1 MNYIENNNSFNN
13 FVSDTEEL
21 SEDQLFSTFNNGDF
35 KSSKRLSEILLKK
48 DQTNCLAFNI
58 LGLSESS
65 LGQKDI
71 AEKTFLKGIFYNPLD
86 GSLCNNLANL
96 YLETKEY
103 KKAKDFSYKATSLSP
118 NCSKS
123 YFTLGVSLNA
133 CNKLSE
139 AICAFKKSFK
149 LDKNNYKAL
158 LNIGNIYKDRKK
170 FTKALEVYRQYQKLF
185 PKKVDGYYSEST
197 LHLRSQRFKLG
208 WGKYEI
214 ALKDNSRNVIDGYH
228 TESKSL
234 WDGKPFD
241 GTLLIYGEQGIG
253 DQIFFGTILFDLM
266 KFHSRIILKVDKRLK
281 NLFENN
287 FQNIHIY
294 SENENVP
301 EGYYQKYIAIG
312 SLCKFLRKDL
322 KSFENTT
329 FSQFKHNKKPFNLRK
344 CFKNKKPVIGVS
356 WYTKSHETGINRS
369 LKPIELSRII
379 NESNLNFV
387 NLQYGE
393 YEEQIREIQQLTNG
407 ALFTYSD
414 IDLTNDFE
422 NLSNLI
428 LECDIV
434 LTIDNT
440 LAHLSSSLGQKT
452 WILLPHSANFRWF
465 ENTSNSL
472 WYKSSTLIRQTPDR
486 KWKTSIDEIIN
497 KLKRM
502 KSHE

>member
-1 MNYIENNNSFNN
+1 MNYIENNNSFDN
-13 FVSDTEEL
+13 FVLATKEL
-21 SEDQLFSTFNNGDF
+21 SEDQLLSTFNNGDF

-65 LGQKDI
+65 LGQKNI
-71 AEKTFLKGIFYNPLD
+71 AEEIFLKGIFHNPLD
-86 GSLCNNLANL
+86 GSLYNNLANL
-96 YLETKEY
+96 YLEIKEY
-103 KKAKDFSYKATSLSP
+103 KKAKDFSYKATSLNP

-123 YFTLGVSLNA
+123 FFTLGVSLNA

-139 AICAFKKSFK
+139 AICAFKKSFR
-149 LDKNNYKAL
+149 LDKNNYEAL

-170 FTKALEVYRQYQKLF
+170 FTKALEVYRKYQKLF

-197 LHLRSQRFKLG
+197 LHLRTQRLKVG
-208 WGKYEI
+208 WEKYEV
-214 ALKDNSRNVIDGYH
+214 ALKDGSRNVIDGYH

-253 DQIFFGTILFDLM
+253 DQIFFSTILFDLM

-281 NLFENN
+281 SLFENN
-287 FQNIHIY
+287 FQNILVY
-294 SENENVP
+294 SQNEDVP

-329 FSQFKHNKKPFNLRK
+329 FSQFKHNKKPLNLRN

-356 WYTKSHETGINRS
+356 WYTKSFETGTNRN
-369 LKPIELSRII
+369 LKPIELSKII
-379 NESNLNFV
+379 NEGKFNFV

-393 YEEQIREIQQLTNG
+393 YQEQIREIQQLTND
-407 ALFTYSD
+407 ALFTYSN

-422 NLSNLI
+422 NLSNLV
-428 LECDIV
+428 LECDLV

>member
-1 MNYIENNNSFNN
+1 MNYIENTKSFDN
-13 FVSDTEEL
+13 FVSATKEL
-21 SEDQLFSTFNNGDF
+21 NEDQLLSTFNNGDF

-71 AEKTFLKGIFYNPLD
+71 AEKTFLKGIFNNPLD
-86 GSLCNNLANL
+86 GSLHNNLANL
-96 YLETKEY
+96 YLEINEY
-103 KKAKDFSYKATSLSP
+103 KKAKDFSYKATSLNP

-123 YFTLGVSLNA
+123 FFTLGVSLNA

-139 AICAFKKSFK
+139 AICAFKKSFR
-149 LDKNNYKAL
+149 LDKNNYEAL

-197 LHLRSQRFKLG
+197 LHLRTQRLKVG
-208 WGKYEI
+208 WEKYEV
-214 ALKDNSRNVIDGYH
+214 ALKDDSRNVIDGYH

-253 DQIFFGTILFDLM
+253 DQIFFSTILFDLM

-281 NLFENN
+281 RLFENN
-287 FQNIHIY
+287 FQNILIY
-294 SENENVP
+294 SQNEYVP

-329 FSQFKHNKKPFNLRK
+329 FSQFKHNKKPLNLRK

-356 WYTKSHETGINRS
+356 WYTKSFETGINRS
-369 LKPIELSRII
+369 LKPIELSTII

-393 YEEQIREIQQLTNG
+393 YQEQIREIQQLTNG
-407 ALFTYSD
+407 ALFTYSN

-428 LECDIV
+428 LECDLV

-465 ENTSNSL
+465 EKTSNSL

-486 KWKTSIDEIIN
+486 KWKTSIDETIN

>member
-1 MNYIENNNSFNN
+1 MNYIESNNSFDN
-13 FVSDTEEL
+13 FVSATEEL
-21 SEDQLFSTFNNGDF
+21 SEDQLLSAFNNGDF

-65 LGQKDI
+65 LGQKNI
-71 AEKTFLKGIFYNPLD
+71 AEEIFLKGIFHNPLD
-86 GSLCNNLANL
+86 GSLYNNLANL
-96 YLETKEY
+96 YLEIKEY

-118 NCSKS
+118 NCSRS

-133 CNKLSE
+133 CNEWDK
-139 AICAFKKSFK
+139 AIGAFKKSFK
-149 LDKNNYKAL
+149 LDKKNHEAL
-158 LNIGNIYKDRKK
+158 LNIGFCYRDTKK
-170 FTKALEVYRQYQKLF
+170 FTKALEIYRQHQKLF
-185 PKKVDGYYSEST
+185 PRIVEGFYSEST

-208 WGKYEI
+208 WEKYEI
-214 ALKDNSRNVIDGYH
+214 ALKDDSRNVLDGYH

-266 KFHSRIILKVDKRLK
+266 ELHSRIILKVDKRLK
-281 NLFENN
+281 NLFQNN
-287 FQNIHIY
+287 FKNIAFY
-294 SENENVP
+294 SHNEVVP
-301 EGYYQKYIAIG
+301 EKDYQKYIAIG

-329 FSQFKHNKKPFNLRK
+329 FSKFKHNKKPLNLRK
-344 CFKNKKPVIGVS
+344 SFKNKKPVIGVS
-356 WYTKSHETGINRS
+356 WYTKSFETGINRS

-379 NESNLNFV
+379 NESKFNYV

-393 YEEQIREIQQLTNG
+393 NKEQISEIQQLTNG
-407 ALFTYSD
+407 ALFTYNN

-422 NLSNLI
+422 NISNLI
-428 LECDIV
+428 LECDLV

-440 LAHLSSSLGQKT
+440 IAHLSSSLGQNT
-452 WILLPHSANFRWF
+452 WILLPFSANFRWF

-472 WYKSSTLIRQTPDR
+472 WYKSSTLIRQTSDR
-486 KWKTSIDEIIN
+486 KWTTTIDEIIN

-502 KSHE
+502 KSYE

>member
-1 MNYIENNNSFNN
+1 MNYIESNNSFDN
-13 FVSDTEEL
+13 FVSATEEL
-21 SEDQLFSTFNNGDF
+21 SEDQLLSAFNNGDF

-65 LGQKDI
+65 LGQKNI
-71 AEKTFLKGIFYNPLD
+71 AEEIFLKGIFHNPLD
-86 GSLCNNLANL
+86 GSLYNNLANL
-96 YLETKEY
+96 YLEIKEY

-118 NCSKS
+118 NCSRS

-133 CNKLSE
+133 CNEWDK
-139 AICAFKKSFK
+139 AIGAFKKSFK
-149 LDKNNYKAL
+149 LDKKNHEAL
-158 LNIGNIYKDRKK
+158 LNIGYCYRDTKK
-170 FTKALEVYRQYQKLF
+170 FAKALEIYRQHQKLF
-185 PKKVDGYYSEST
+185 PRIVEGFYSEST

-208 WGKYEI
+208 WEKYEI
-214 ALKDNSRNVIDGYH
+214 ALKDDSRNVLDGYH

-266 KFHSRIILKVDKRLK
+266 ELHSRIILKVDKRLK
-281 NLFENN
+281 NLFQNN
-287 FQNIHIY
+287 FKNIAFY
-294 SENENVP
+294 SHNEVVP
-301 EGYYQKYIAIG
+301 EKDYQKYIAIG

-329 FSQFKHNKKPFNLRK
+329 FSKFKHNKKPLNLRK
-344 CFKNKKPVIGVS
+344 SFKNKKPVIGVS
-356 WYTKSHETGINRS
+356 WYTKSFETGINRS

-379 NESNLNFV
+379 NESKFNYV

-393 YEEQIREIQQLTNG
+393 NKEQISEIQQLTNG
-407 ALFTYSD
+407 ALFTYNN

-422 NLSNLI
+422 NISNLI
-428 LECDIV
+428 LECDLV

-440 LAHLSSSLGQKT
+440 IAHLSSSLGQNT
-452 WILLPHSANFRWF
+452 WILLPYSANFRWF

-472 WYKSSTLIRQTPDR
+472 WYKSSTLIRQTSDR
-486 KWKTSIDEIIN
+486 KWTTTIDEIIN

-502 KSHE
+502 KSYE

>member
-1 MNYIENNNSFNN
+1 MNYIESNNSFDN
-13 FVSDTEEL
+13 FVSATEEL
-21 SEDQLFSTFNNGDF
+21 SEDQLLSAFNNGDF

-71 AEKTFLKGIFYNPLD
+71 AEEIFLKGIFHNPLD
-86 GSLCNNLANL
+86 GSLYNNLANL
-96 YLETKEY
+96 YLEIKEY
-103 KKAKDFSYKATSLSP
+103 KKAKDFSYKATSLNP
-118 NCSKS
+118 NCSRS
-123 YFTLGVSLNA
+123 FFTLGVSLNA
-133 CNKLSE
+133 YNESDK
-139 AICAFKKSFK
+139 AIGAFKKSFK
-149 LDKNNYKAL
+149 LDKKNHEAL
-158 LNIGNIYKDRKK
+158 LNIGYCYRDTKK
-170 FTKALEVYRQYQKLF
+170 FAKALEIYRQYQKLF
-185 PKKVDGYYSEST
+185 PKKIIGYYSEST

-208 WGKYEI
+208 WEKYEA
-214 ALKDNSRNVIDGYH
+214 ALKDDSRNVLDGYY

-266 KFHSRIILKVDKRLK
+266 KLHSRIILKVDKRLK
-281 NLFENN
+281 NLFQNN
-287 FQNIHIY
+287 FKNIAFY
-294 SENENVP
+294 SHNEVVP
-301 EGYYQKYIAIG
+301 EKDYQKYIAIG

-329 FSQFKHNKKPFNLRK
+329 FSKFKHNKKPLNLRK
-344 CFKNKKPVIGVS
+344 SFKNKKPVIGVS
-356 WYTKSHETGINRS
+356 WYTNSFETGINRS

-379 NESNLNFV
+379 NESKFNYV

-393 YEEQIREIQQLTNG
+393 NKEQISEIQQLTNG
-407 ALFTYSD
+407 ALFTYNN

-428 LECDIV
+428 LECDLV

-440 LAHLSSSLGQKT
+440 IAHLSSSLGQNT
-452 WILLPHSANFRWF
+452 WILLPYSANFRWF

-486 KWKTSIDEIIN
+486 QWKTTINEIIN